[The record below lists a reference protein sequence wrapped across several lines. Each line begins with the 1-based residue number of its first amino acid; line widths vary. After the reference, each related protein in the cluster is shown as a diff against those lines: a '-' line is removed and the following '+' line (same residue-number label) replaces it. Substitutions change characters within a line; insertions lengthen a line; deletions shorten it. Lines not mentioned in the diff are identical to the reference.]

1 MTFSIEFADEQQE
14 YQARIKVVGCG
25 GSGGNAVNTMINFGL
40 EGVEFIVV
48 NTDAQAL
55 NANSAPTKLNIGN
68 SVTKGLGAGA
78 DPERG
83 RKAALEDVQR
93 IKELISGA
101 DMVFVTAGMGGGT
114 GTGAA
119 PVIAQL
125 AREEGAL
132 TVGVV
137 TKPFLFEG
145 RQRSRRA
152 DYGLA
157 ALSETVDTLITI
169 PNQKLLLLGDDE
181 LTFIDACRKAD
192 EVLYQAVKGISDL
205 ITQNGIVNVD
215 FADVKTVMSNMGR
228 ALMGTG
234 IAKGQNRARLAA
246 EMAVASPL
254 LDDISVEGATGV
266 LINVVGGS
274 DLKMREIQ
282 EAASLVQEQAHEDA
296 NIIFGA
302 SVDESLG
309 ENVKVTVIATGFDE
323 AERHGSRRARRQR
336 QPHGPGPG
344 SRSRAPSASRV
355 AQQPHGQTS
364 FGHPQTQHSQL
375 SHAPTPVTAATATT
389 RATRSTRAVA
399 VLRPAAVH
407 PAPGGAGAALVP
419 SHPERARRPRR
430 SLADPRGHASRR
442 RLPPDRTRAAPRA
455 SRPATTTT
463 GTSRRSS
470 ASSSRRAAVPPVEPR
485 IDGGAPDSTARSAA
499 TRVHLALRAATGN
512 PEDQRRGGRGGGSGL
527 RGTFSLPWPRRRR
540 PRRRS
545 PPPA

>member
-1 MTFSIEFADEQQE
+1 MSGRRERSAGTRPARAKGPNPGRTFPMSFSIEFADEAAG
-14 YQARIKVVGCG
+14 YDARIKVIGCG

-55 NANSAPTKLNIGN
+55 NTNAAPTKLNIGGN
-68 SVTKGLGAGA
+68 ITKGLGAGA

-119 PVIAQL
+119 PIIAQL

-145 RQRSRRA
+145 RQRARRA
-152 DYGLA
+152 ELGLA
-157 ALSETVDTLITI
+157 SLSEQVDTLITI

-181 LTFIDACRKAD
+181 LSFIDAFRKAD
-192 EVLYQAVKGISDL
+192 EVLFQAVKGISDL

-215 FADVKTVMSNMGR
+215 FADVKTVMSKMGR

-266 LINVVGGS
+266 LINVVGGP
-274 DLKMREIQ
+274 DLKMKEIQ

-302 SVDESLG
+302 SIDETLG
-309 ENVKVTVIATGFDE
+309 ENVKVTVIATGFDAVQRAQE
-323 AERHGSRRARRQR
+323 SASLAAASQLKPQTISSSFSSPQTIPSQQLRALAAPASGSRLA
-336 QPHGPGPG
+336 QPTH
-344 SRSRAPSASRV
+344 
-355 AQQPHGQTS
+355 AQP
-364 FGHPQTQHSQL
+364 
-375 SHAPTPVTAATATT
+375 
-389 RATRSTRAVA
+389 
-399 VLRPAAVH
+399 
-407 PAPGGAGAALVP
+407 
-419 SHPERARRPRR
+419 
-430 SLADPRGHASRR
+430 
-442 RLPPDRTRAAPRA
+442 
-455 SRPATTTT
+455 
-463 GTSRRSS
+463 
-470 ASSSRRAAVPPVEPR
+470 
-485 IDGGAPDSTARSAA
+485 
-499 TRVHLALRAATGN
+499 
-512 PEDQRRGGRGGGSGL
+512 
-527 RGTFSLPWPRRRR
+527 
-540 PRRRS
+540 
-545 PPPA
+545 

>member
-1 MTFSIEFADEQQE
+1 MSFSIEFADETQE
-14 YQARIKVVGCG
+14 YQARIKVIGCG

-55 NANSAPTKLNIGN
+55 NSNAAPTKLNIG
-68 SVTKGLGAGA
+68 STVTKGLGAGA

-119 PVIAQL
+119 PIIAQL

-152 DYGLA
+152 EAGLA
-157 ALSETVDTLITI
+157 ALAEQVDTLITI
-169 PNQKLLLLGDDE
+169 PNQKLLLLGDDD

-215 FADVKTVMSNMGR
+215 FADVKTVMSKMGR

-234 IAKGQNRARLAA
+234 IAKGQNRARVAA

-254 LDDISVEGATGV
+254 LDDISVDGATGV
-266 LINVVGGS
+266 LINVVGGP

-282 EAASLVQEQAHEDA
+282 DAASLIQEQAHEDA

-302 SVDESLG
+302 SIDETLG
-309 ENVKVTVIATGFDE
+309 ESVKVTVIATGFDVAHQDE
-323 AERHGSRRARRQR
+323 VVEAAASARLSAPPQSLSMLSSPSRSTSYPSVSRERDRPSQNEIPAISTRRPQHVHEARTQAAHAPQSAYPQQSQTKLPMRAEREPFS
-336 QPHGPGPG
+336 
-344 SRSRAPSASRV
+344 
-355 AQQPHGQTS
+355 
-364 FGHPQTQHSQL
+364 
-375 SHAPTPVTAATATT
+375 
-389 RATRSTRAVA
+389 
-399 VLRPAAVH
+399 
-407 PAPGGAGAALVP
+407 AALDHDWDVP
-419 SHPERARRPRR
+419 AF
-430 SLADPRGHASRR
+430 
-442 RLPPDRTRAAPRA
+442 
-455 SRPATTTT
+455 
-463 GTSRRSS
+463 
-470 ASSSRRAAVPPVEPR
+470 
-485 IDGGAPDSTARSAA
+485 
-499 TRVHLALRAATGN
+499 
-512 PEDQRRGGRGGGSGL
+512 QRKRQ
-527 RGTFSLPWPRRRR
+527 
-540 PRRRS
+540 
-545 PPPA
+545 

>member
-1 MTFSIEFADEQQE
+1 MSFSIEFADDTQE
-14 YQARIKVVGCG
+14 YQARIKVVGVG

-55 NANSAPTKLNIGN
+55 NANAAPTKLNIGAT
-68 SVTKGLGAGA
+68 VTRGLGAGA
-78 DPERG
+78 DPDRG

-119 PVIAQL
+119 PIVAQL

-145 RQRSRRA
+145 RQRARRA
-152 DYGLA
+152 EHGLA
-157 ALSETVDTLITI
+157 ALSEQVDTLITI

-181 LTFIDACRKAD
+181 LTFVDACRKAD

-234 IAKGQNRARLAA
+234 IAKGQNRARMAA
-246 EMAVASPL
+246 EIAVASPL

-266 LINVVGGS
+266 LINIVGGP
-274 DLKMREIQ
+274 DLKMKEIQ

-302 SVDESLG
+302 SIDETLG
-309 ENVKVTVIATGFDE
+309 ENVKVTVIATGFE
-323 AERHGSRRARRQR
+323 AADREIAIETSGTVQR
-336 QPHGPGPG
+336 PSLIPQTVLSAPQ
-344 SRSRAPSASRV
+344 SRASFVQPSHQRPVAPAMPEPMPAISTRRTV
-355 AQQPHGQTS
+355 HAHEARQSQPRLPVREHRPAQQDAFPH
-364 FGHPQTQHSQL
+364 L
-375 SHAPTPVTAATATT
+375 DNDWDI
-389 RATRSTRAVA
+389 
-399 VLRPAAVH
+399 PAF
-407 PAPGGAGAALVP
+407 
-419 SHPERARRPRR
+419 
-430 SLADPRGHASRR
+430 
-442 RLPPDRTRAAPRA
+442 
-455 SRPATTTT
+455 
-463 GTSRRSS
+463 
-470 ASSSRRAAVPPVEPR
+470 
-485 IDGGAPDSTARSAA
+485 
-499 TRVHLALRAATGN
+499 
-512 PEDQRRGGRGGGSGL
+512 QRKQR
-527 RGTFSLPWPRRRR
+527 
-540 PRRRS
+540 
-545 PPPA
+545 

>member
-14 YQARIKVVGCG
+14 YQARIKVIGCG

-55 NANSAPTKLNIGN
+55 NNNAAPTRLNIGN
-68 SVTKGLGAGA
+68 AVTRGLGAGA

-83 RKAALEDVQR
+83 RKAAMEDHAR

-101 DMVFVTAGMGGGT
+101 DMVFITAGMGGGT

-152 DYGLA
+152 ELGLQQLA
-157 ALSETVDTLITI
+157 ETVDTLITI
-169 PNQKLLLLGDDE
+169 PNQKLLMLGEDD
-181 LTFIDACRKAD
+181 LSFVDAFRKAD

-215 FADVKTVMSNMGR
+215 FADVKTVMNSMGR

-246 EMAVASPL
+246 EMAVSSPL
-254 LDDISVEGATGV
+254 LDDISVDGATGV
-266 LINVVGGS
+266 LINIVGGS

-302 SVDESLG
+302 SIDEQLG
-309 ENVKVTVIATGFDE
+309 ENVKVTVIATGFDI
-323 AERHGSRRARRQR
+323 AERMAGLDQAARLQI
-336 QPHGPGPG
+336 PTAGPATVP
-344 SRSRAPSASRV
+344 SMQAPQQMFRAPSESVSRQHVQPVFASQPSMRHDAPAFSNRRVQQAAPVSREVGHEQRV
-355 AQQPHGQTS
+355 AAASGRIPVRERGSS
-364 FGHPQTQHSQL
+364 F
-375 SHAPTPVTAATATT
+375 
-389 RATRSTRAVA
+389 
-399 VLRPAAVH
+399 PAFDTDWDV
-407 PAPGGAGAALVP
+407 PAF
-419 SHPERARRPRR
+419 
-430 SLADPRGHASRR
+430 
-442 RLPPDRTRAAPRA
+442 
-455 SRPATTTT
+455 
-463 GTSRRSS
+463 
-470 ASSSRRAAVPPVEPR
+470 
-485 IDGGAPDSTARSAA
+485 
-499 TRVHLALRAATGN
+499 
-512 PEDQRRGGRGGGSGL
+512 QRKNQ
-527 RGTFSLPWPRRRR
+527 
-540 PRRRS
+540 
-545 PPPA
+545 